1 MSYKAIYESAKLN
14 PEKFWMEAAN
24 QVDWIKPPSKALFDN
39 NSPFY
44 EEILG
49 QRSISNN
56 SEEEAVTTS
65 VKHNMLINYPS
76 QYFLK
81 EGPLAI
87 LPYNKNNFSLVS
99 IFF

>member
-44 EEILG
+44 EWFSDAEVNTCYWG
-49 QRSISNN
+49 HNSTQRWPL
-56 SEEEAVTTS
+56 
-65 VKHNMLINYPS
+65 HGMLR
-76 QYFLK
+76 
-81 EGPLAI
+81 AAH
-87 LPYNKNNFSLVS
+87 
-99 IFF
+99 